1 MSERTRGMLKSF
13 GVSVTTYEE
22 NMRRLVESAASRD
35 PAKVLADALRLNAE
49 MTARLVEMV
58 RYIGEM
64 QTKFI
69 EELLAKIKSGSAGG
83 KT

>member
-35 PAKVLADALRLNAE
+35 PAEVLADALRLNAE

-69 EELLAKIKSGSAGG
+69 EELLARIKSGSAGG

>member
-35 PAKVLADALRLNAE
+35 PAEVLADALRLNAE